1 MSSVAIHNPENMAKM
16 LLDTY
21 WNNSL
26 PINPVFFAQ
35 KVGINVYSYDG
46 NDKSG
51 YYDHENKII
60 YVNTKEPTQRQRFTI
75 AHELGHA
82 LLHNETLPR
91 ESYKND
97 WGTRQIKEMEANRF
111 AAELLMPR
119 RAVNAVVNT
128 APPFLELCRIFDVSG
143 EAMDIRLKN
152 LGYYA

>member
-1 MSSVAIHNPENMAKM
+1 MSSITIHNPENMAKM

-26 PINPVFFAQ
+26 PINPIFFAQ
-35 KVGINVYSYDG
+35 KAGINVYSYDG
-46 NDKSG
+46 NDRSG
-51 YYDHENKII
+51 YYDHEKKII
-60 YVNTKEPTQRQRFTI
+60 YVNTKEPSQRQRFTI

-82 LLHNETLPR
+82 LLHNETLSR
-91 ESYKND
+91 DNYKND
-97 WGTRQIKEMEANRF
+97 WGTYQIKEMEANRF

-119 RAVNAVVNT
+119 GAVKAVVDT
-128 APPFLELCRIFDVSG
+128 APPFPELCRIFDVSG